1 LEENLFVKPYS
12 YCHISVMSCDV
23 LDDVADEIRSNK
35 ARVTLQLD
43 ESTDLSNCKYFLVY
57 YRYIAYMQLS

>member
-1 LEENLFVKPYS
+1 
-12 YCHISVMSCDV
+12 MSCDV